1 MNENEQE
8 DLYKILGIDKKS
20 SSEEIKSAFRKLA
33 RKYHPDK
40 NPDNKEAAE
49 KFKSISFAYSI
60 LSDKNKRERYD
71 KYGTVDEDNFN
82 VEEFLHNFDFGF
94 ENLFNF
100 EIEDL
105 PDFDFPNHHFKLF
118 VLKDYKI
125 NEFVSEEIKKNNDYK
140 EVNNLKYL
148 IYGKGKGFKNINNF
162 IDLYNNEDKKDIENE
177 NDLDSDEWED
187 VEDEEEEEEDEDDDF
202 QSLID
207 FVEKNI
213 NHTKKGKIMCKLC
226 KSKIDEDNIEEHFI
240 HNHKKEFL
248 NSKFGKG
255 KNWKNIEKSFNKME
269 KFEDDIFKKGKN
281 NNKMGGFDD
290 LLGELF
296 GFNIKEIKNEKKTRK
311 KNKRK

>member
-1 MNENEQE
+1 MNEPEQE

-105 PDFDFPNHHFKLF
+105 PDFDFPNHHLKLF

-125 NEFVSEEIKKNNDYK
+125 NEFISEEIKKNNDYK

-187 VEDEEEEEEDEDDDF
+187 VEDEEEEEDEDDDF

-226 KSKIDEDNIEEHFI
+226 KSYARVKLMKIMLKNILYI
-240 HNHKKEFL
+240 IIKKFFK
-248 NSKFGKG
+248 SKFLKG
-255 KNWKNIEKSFNKME
+255 KK
-269 KFEDDIFKKGKN
+269 
-281 NNKMGGFDD
+281 
-290 LLGELF
+290 
-296 GFNIKEIKNEKKTRK
+296 
-311 KNKRK
+311 